1 VVMGLAGGMAGSGQ
15 RAMALKLRGLWFNA
29 EHHLGRF

>member
-1 VVMGLAGGMAGSGQ
+1 SGQ